1 MEAEKWLIEND
12 ELLSE
17 EELNE
22 YIKRIN
28 AYTAACKVSNKIKE
42 MKENHNS
49 SNVDYENDEIKAF
62 DNLIKTK
69 SYLDEY
75 YLLMKQ
81 IHTNNLG
88 R

>member
-17 EELNE
+17 EELSE
-22 YIKRIN
+22 YIKRMN

-49 SNVDYENDEIKAF
+49 SNIDDENDEIKAF

>member
-22 YIKRIN
+22 YIKRMN

-42 MKENHNS
+42 MKE
-49 SNVDYENDEIKAF
+49 DECLKA
-62 DNLIKTK
+62 L
-69 SYLDEY
+69 S
-75 YLLMKQ
+75 
-81 IHTNNLG
+81 
-88 R
+88 